1 MDGSLAPT
9 RTRLRAACGRLGSHD
24 SYRDE
29 RLATAQNRSSLN
41 FQTGSQKYAVQM
53 TLDHHAD
60 HAPFAG

>member
-1 MDGSLAPT
+1 M
-9 RTRLRAACGRLGSHD
+9 
-24 SYRDE
+24 
-29 RLATAQNRSSLN
+29 N